1 MYSLYI
7 LFNNRIGIV
16 LATINKTA
24 GTQLGN
30 SSIVVEVLVKV
41 FGQIYP
47 GPSLKNLTLVPQN
60 IW

>member
-30 SSIVVEVLVKV
+30 SIVVEVLVKV

-47 GPSLKNLTLVPQN
+47 GPSLNHLTLVLQN